1 MFGASF
7 LPLNDSMPSI
17 QAAKYVRED
26 MHSIKAPIK
35 AGHVFQKLWECS
47 CGSVNK
53 FEENVYL
60 LCLTL
65 QPCTLNLRPRQIH
78 YTAGVWQMKPS
89 LVSPKASQSKT
100 AAFFFLANE
109 TSSWRSESLFLP
121 ACLLQ
126 MHGLMMK
133 FLPCQLQK
141 GWEDFVPSLKDTLTR
156 VSENFF
162 VLFSFLFSLLF

>member
-1 MFGASF
+1 
-7 LPLNDSMPSI
+7 MPSI
-17 QAAKYVRED
+17 QVAKYVRED

-100 AAFFFLANE
+100 AAFFFWQMRPPLEDRNLCSCQHACSRCMVSWWN
-109 TSSWRSESLFLP
+109 SSHASFKKVERILCRAWRTHWLELVRIFLCCLVFCTPFYFRFLSLPL
-121 ACLLQ
+121 C
-126 MHGLMMK
+126 
-133 FLPCQLQK
+133 
-141 GWEDFVPSLKDTLTR
+141 
-156 VSENFF
+156 
-162 VLFSFLFSLLF
+162 

>member
-17 QAAKYVRED
+17 QVAKYVRED

-100 AAFFFLANE
+100 AAFFFGK
-109 TSSWRSESLFLP
+109 WD
-121 ACLLQ
+121 LLLKI
-126 MHGLMMK
+126 GI
-133 FLPCQLQK
+133 
-141 GWEDFVPSLKDTLTR
+141 FVPASMLAPDAWSHDEIPPMPASKRLRGFCAEPEGHID
-156 VSENFF
+156 
-162 VLFSFLFSLLF
+162 